1 MWVVR
6 SMARLGTRRR
16 PSLRTVPRSTK
27 QARAWFTCTAGFVYS
42 LLPFDVANAK
52 LGAAGLGGELE
63 IEPSVDHTPRGPA
76 IMRMPT
82 SASLSG

>member
-1 MWVVR
+1 M
-6 SMARLGTRRR
+6 
-16 PSLRTVPRSTK
+16 
-27 QARAWFTCTAGFVYS
+27 YS